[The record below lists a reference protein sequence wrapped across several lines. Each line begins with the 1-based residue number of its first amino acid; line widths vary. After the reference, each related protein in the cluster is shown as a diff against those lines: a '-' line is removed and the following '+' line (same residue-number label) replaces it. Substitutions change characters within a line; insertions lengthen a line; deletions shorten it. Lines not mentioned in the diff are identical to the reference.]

1 MMTPLTDFDKRLLN
15 LLQSN
20 LPVCTR
26 PFAHLGEMLGVSE
39 ETVLTRL
46 KELKEE
52 GYLRRI
58 GTFFNSDRLGY
69 HGTLIA
75 LCVDA
80 EQLSTV
86 ANAVNQYVGVTHNY
100 EREGTYNL
108 WFTLLSPSQAAEQKV
123 LSEIAA
129 LPGLRSMMKL
139 RANKRY
145 KINVQFNL
153 S

>member
-15 LLQSN
+15 PLQSN

-80 EQLSTV
+80 EHLSAV

-100 EREGTYNL
+100 EREGIYNL
-108 WFTLLSPSQAAEQKV
+108 WFTLLSPSQAAEQKI
-123 LSEIAA
+123 LSEVTA
-129 LPGLRSMMKL
+129 LPGVRSMMNL

>member
-46 KELKEE
+46 KELKDE

-80 EQLSTV
+80 DQLSAV
-86 ANAVNQYVGVTHNY
+86 ANAVNQYVGATHNY
-100 EREGTYNL
+100 EREGAYNL
-108 WFTLLSPSQAAEQKV
+108 WFTLLTPSQAEERKI
-123 LSEIAA
+123 LSEVAA
-129 LPGLRSMMKL
+129 LPGVRRMMNL

-145 KINVQFNL
+145 KINVQFKL

>member
-1 MMTPLTDFDKRLLN
+1 MMLLTDFDKQLLN

-80 EQLSTV
+80 EQLPAV

-100 EREGTYNL
+100 EREGIYNL
-108 WFTLLSPSQAAEQKV
+108 WFTLLSPSQAAEQKI
-123 LSEIAA
+123 LSEVTA
-129 LPGLRSMMKL
+129 LPGVRSMMNL

>member
-1 MMTPLTDFDKRLLN
+1 MMLLTDFDKQLLN
-15 LLQSN
+15 LLQCN

-39 ETVLTRL
+39 ETVLARL

-100 EREGTYNL
+100 ERRGEFNL
-108 WFTLLSPSQAAEQKV
+108 WFTLQVASDADREAV
-123 LSEIAA
+123 LTQVAS
-129 LPGLRSMMKL
+129 LPGVRRCLNLPSEK
-139 RANKRY
+139 KY
-145 KINVQFNL
+145 KIRVQFEL
-153 S
+153 H

>member
-1 MMTPLTDFDKRLLN
+1 MMLLTDFDKQLLN
-15 LLQSN
+15 LLQCN

-46 KELKEE
+46 KELKED

-80 EQLSTV
+80 EHLSAV

-100 EREGTYNL
+100 EREGIYNL
-108 WFTLLSPSQAAEQKV
+108 WFTLLSPSQAAEQKI
-123 LSEIAA
+123 LSEVTA
-129 LPGLRSMMKL
+129 LPGVRSMMNL

>member
-1 MMTPLTDFDKRLLN
+1 MMLLTDFDKQLLN
-15 LLQSN
+15 LLQCN
-20 LPVCTR
+20 LPVCTL

-80 EQLSTV
+80 EHLSAV

-100 EREGTYNL
+100 EREGIYNL
-108 WFTLLSPSQAAEQKV
+108 WFTLLSPSQAAEQKI
-123 LSEIAA
+123 LSEVTA
-129 LPGLRSMMKL
+129 LPGVRSMMNL

-145 KINVQFNL
+145 KINVQINL